1 MAETGYIHVKW
12 VRDEPGARAA
22 VAEAV
27 AHDTHTAWRLLD
39 NNVKGWDLT
48 KLRLVVLRADIEG
61 PNYFIR
67 INPDLAPKA
76 PPEMRHGNTD
86 HDVEKQRVRPAYGTV
101 AGAVAAPAYKGSG
114 PENTPIAGGA

>member
-12 VRDEPGARAA
+12 VRDEAGARAA

-27 AHDTHTAWRLLD
+27 AHDTHTAWRMLD

-67 INPDLAPKA
+67 INHDLAPKA
-76 PPEMRHGNTD
+76 PPELRHGNTD
-86 HDVEKQRVRPAYGTV
+86 YDVEKQRVRPAYGTA
-101 AGAVAAPAYKGSG
+101 AGAAPAYQGSG